1 MLPSL
6 QIDGGHRRWGKEA
19 TVKEFRV
26 AAPPKKNVAPDQTI
40 DICVTFLVV
49 LMLLP
54 GPAPSMR

>member
-1 MLPSL
+1 MYN
-6 QIDGGHRRWGKEA
+6 RRWGKEA

-40 DICVTFLVV
+40 DICFTFLVV